1 MNGDDIT
8 DSRRV
13 EYDACREMGGPL
25 VRGGEVSI
33 DGGTGRGM
41 DAARESARAAAGASD
56 VDTTGSDGSMGAEDE
71 AVRGL

>member
-25 VRGGEVSI
+25 VRGGEVSKE
-33 DGGTGRGM
+33 GGT
-41 DAARESARAAAGASD
+41 
-56 VDTTGSDGSMGAEDE
+56 
-71 AVRGL
+71 